1 MSETIERRVHSR
13 AVEGTPVN
21 DWRDIPMLQI
31 NWKQVHSHI
40 GIPAH
45 KLRRLSLPPVNDHAP
60 TPYGTGCWS
69 TLTLGQVADLGAH
82 EILRHQDVGKVA
94 LAGLQYIIDLAAA
107 GKLAT
112 YSDPAPDALRPTK
125 GDTP

>member
-1 MSETIERRVHSR
+1 M
-13 AVEGTPVN
+13 A
-21 DWRDIPMLQI
+21 DWRDIPMRMI

-40 GIPAH
+40 GRPAH
-45 KLRRLSLPPVNDHAP
+45 KLRRLSLPPMGNRAP

-69 TLTLGQVADLGAH
+69 ELTLGQVADMGAH
-82 EILRHQDVGKVA
+82 EIMRHHDVGKVA

-112 YSDPAPDALRPTK
+112 CKDPAPDALRPTEQ
-125 GDTP
+125 GGEA